1 MSNSVDFLCDLWM
14 TLFQFADRENIEI
27 DDCRTLVKIM
37 IVVEKALIAKL
48 QSETP
53 DTLKILAILTDFGNS
68 ELPRTLDPLLKAYSP
83 CSDEVSY
90 QL

>member
-1 MSNSVDFLCDLWM
+1 MSKSVDFLCDLWM
-14 TLFQFADRENIEI
+14 SLFQFVSHESAEEEDCIALVEI
-27 DDCRTLVKIM
+27 MDT
-37 IVVEKALIAKL
+37 VEKTLIAKL

-53 DTLKILAILTDFGNS
+53 DTLKIMAILTGFGSS
-68 ELPRTLDPLLKAYSP
+68 ELPRMLDPLLKAYSP

>member
-1 MSNSVDFLCDLWM
+1 MSKSIDFLCDLWM
-14 TLFQFADRENIEI
+14 ALFQFATRENIAME
-27 DDCRTLVKIM
+27 DCNTLVEIM
-37 IVVEKALIAKL
+37 DVVEKALITKL

-53 DTLKILAILTDFGNS
+53 DTLKILAILTGFGDS

-83 CSDEVSY
+83 CSDGVSY